1 MCYIRRPRAR
11 SSRSQT
17 AQGRRN
23 VTQFEG
29 DAVAG
34 SDVLPPEATGTS
46 ALAEVAVF
54 DLGTLRFA
62 LRIEDVEELTHAFA
76 FEPLPNA
83 PAVVSGA
90 ANFRGRVL
98 PVFDLR
104 RRFGLRARPLLASDH
119 FVVARAGP
127 RRVILHVERAL
138 ELRSLPLTPIA
149 EERDL
154 PRAAEVLAGTARADD
169 GILFIYDLSRFLSEA
184 ETVELERALSQ
195 EPAEPRSEGSR

>member
-1 MCYIRRPRAR
+1 
-11 SSRSQT
+11 
-17 AQGRRN
+17 

-34 SDVLPPEATGTS
+34 SDVLPPEATSGS

-104 RRFGLRARPLLASDH
+104 RRFGLVPRQLLASDH
-119 FVVARAGP
+119 FVVARAGE
-127 RRVILHVERAL
+127 RRVILHVKRAL
-138 ELRSLPLTPIA
+138 ELRSLPITPIA
-149 EERDL
+149 QERDL
-154 PRAAEVLAGTARADD
+154 PRATEMLAGTARADD
-169 GILFIYDLSRFLSEA
+169 GILFIYDLSRFLSQA
-184 ETVELERALSQ
+184 EGLELDRALSHT
-195 EPAEPRSEGSR
+195 ASESRPEEAR

>member
-1 MCYIRRPRAR
+1 M
-11 SSRSQT
+11 
-17 AQGRRN
+17 
-23 VTQFEG
+23 
-29 DAVAG
+29 
-34 SDVLPPEATGTS
+34 
-46 ALAEVAVF
+46 F

>member
-1 MCYIRRPRAR
+1 
-11 SSRSQT
+11 
-17 AQGRRN
+17 

-29 DAVAG
+29 DAVAS
-34 SDVLPPEATGTS
+34 SDVSLPEATGSS

-104 RRFGLRARPLLASDH
+104 RRFGLGVRQLLASDH
-119 FVVARAGP
+119 FVVARAGE

-138 ELRSLPLTPIA
+138 ELRSLPVAPIA
-149 EERDL
+149 GERDL
-154 PRAAEVLAGTARADD
+154 PPAAEVLAGTARADD
-169 GILFIYDLSRFLSEA
+169 GVLFIYDLSRFLSQA
-184 ETVELERALSQ
+184 ESLELDRALSQ
-195 EPAEPRSEGSR
+195 ATVEPRSDGSR

>member
-1 MCYIRRPRAR
+1 MAFGIHEREVRGCN
-11 SSRSQT
+11 QL
-17 AQGRRN
+17 GRRN

-29 DAVAG
+29 DSVAHP
-34 SDVLPPEATGTS
+34 DVLPPEATGSS

-98 PVFDLR
+98 PVFDLC
-104 RRFGLRARPLLASDH
+104 RRFGLTARQLLASDH
-119 FVVARAGP
+119 FVVARAGQ

-138 ELRSLPLTPIA
+138 ELRSLPITKIA
-149 EERDL
+149 DERDL
-154 PRAAEVLAGTARADD
+154 PRAAEVLAGTARTDD
-169 GILFIYDLSRFLSEA
+169 GVLFIYDLSRFLSQA
-184 ETVELERALSQ
+184 ENLELERALS
-195 EPAEPRSEGSR
+195 PVPTEPRSEGSR